1 MKFERS
7 KSPNASM
14 HSNGISNDGQPTVLT
29 TTEVL
34 DNGEMPAIIEIDE
47 SDNMDE
53 LMAERDSR

>member
-1 MKFERS
+1 
-7 KSPNASM
+7 M